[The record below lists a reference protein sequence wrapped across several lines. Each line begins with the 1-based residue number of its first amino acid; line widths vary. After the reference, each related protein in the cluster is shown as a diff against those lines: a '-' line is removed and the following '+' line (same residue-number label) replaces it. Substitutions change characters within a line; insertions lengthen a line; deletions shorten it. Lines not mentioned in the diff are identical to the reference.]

1 MVVTGE
7 SLLRGA
13 VTAGAL
19 NITGTSILQGTV
31 TAGALAVTGESFL
44 RGAVTAGALNVT
56 GTSILQG
63 TVTAGALAVT
73 GESLLRGAVTAG
85 ALNVTGDSILQ
96 GFVTAGALAVT
107 GATILR
113 GGITSGAL
121 CVTGAT
127 LLQSNLT
134 ATNGSVFFGTTDV
147 SPIIGGTSAT
157 GGAIIFNTVDV
168 SPSMG
173 DIVRERIFYAA
184 NNVSS
189 PSNITGFTFNNSVVR
204 SFDAICSVTIKSTGG
219 TNDKYAL
226 YNLMGVQKGSTWV
239 LNSSYVGDVTG
250 ITFSIT
256 NAGQVQY
263 TSTNSASYLE
273 STVNFRALTTSL
285 PL

>member
-1 MVVTGE
+1 MLYVTGA
-7 SLLRGA
+7 SVLDIG
-13 VTAGAL
+13 VTAGSL
-19 NITGTSILQGTV
+19 NVTGQSVLHGTV
-31 TAGALAVTGESFL
+31 TT
-44 RGAVTAGALNVT
+44 GALNVT
-56 GTSILQG
+56 GESILQG
-63 TVTAGALAVT
+63 GITAGMLYVT
-73 GESLLRGAVTAG
+73 GASVFNNGITGGSL
-85 ALNVTGDSILQ
+85 NITGNSTLH
-96 GFVTAGALAVT
+96 GFVTT
-107 GATILR
+107 
-113 GGITSGAL
+113 GAL

-134 ATNGSVFFGTTDV
+134 ATNGSVFFGTTDT

-184 NNVSS
+184 NNVSV
-189 PSNITGFTFNNSVVR
+189 PANITGFTFNNAVVR
-204 SFDAICSVTIKSTGG
+204 SFDAICSITIKSTGG

-226 YNLMGVQKGSTWV
+226 YNLMGVQKGATWV

-250 ITFSIT
+250 ITFSIS
-256 NAGQVQY
+256 NSGQVQY

-273 STVNFRALTTSL
+273 STINFRALTTSL